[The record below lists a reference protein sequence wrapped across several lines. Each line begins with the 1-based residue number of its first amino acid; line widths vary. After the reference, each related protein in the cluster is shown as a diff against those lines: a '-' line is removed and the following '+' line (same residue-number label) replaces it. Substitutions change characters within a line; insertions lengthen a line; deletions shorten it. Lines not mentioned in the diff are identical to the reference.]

1 VKPSRKK
8 LRAML
13 EAAGARRTSA
23 PTPAFVS
30 NLEQRLLA
38 TAPDALAAPS
48 DERELRRARRARLVL
63 VPAAAAIAVVV
74 VTGALVASFD
84 GSNEQ
89 SPTRRLELSAAKDTV
104 VELPD
109 GSEVRGEPGLRL
121 PEGAV
126 VKTGPNGSATF
137 GNVDLG
143 PGQVATVKS
152 GTVRISTPTTTAP
165 TVPINL
171 PILPPVTLAPLP
183 VTIPTVPGLPLP

>member
-1 VKPSRKK
+1 MKPSRKK

-89 SPTRRLELSAAKDTV
+89 SPTHRLELSAAKDTV

-143 PGQVATVKS
+143 PGQIATVKS

-165 TVPINL
+165 INL
-171 PILPPVTLAPLP
+171 PALPPVTLAPLP